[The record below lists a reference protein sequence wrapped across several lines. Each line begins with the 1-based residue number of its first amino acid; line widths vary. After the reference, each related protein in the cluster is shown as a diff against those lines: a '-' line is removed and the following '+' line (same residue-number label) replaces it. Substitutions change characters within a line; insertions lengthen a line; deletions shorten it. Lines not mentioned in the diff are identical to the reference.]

1 MIDGQRNKGC
11 MIDGQRNKG
20 WMDVDGW
27 MDGCGWMI
35 DGQRNKGW
43 MEGQTERKIKECLM
57 VMDGWTN

>member
-1 MIDGQRNKGC
+1 
-11 MIDGQRNKG
+11 
-20 WMDVDGW
+20 